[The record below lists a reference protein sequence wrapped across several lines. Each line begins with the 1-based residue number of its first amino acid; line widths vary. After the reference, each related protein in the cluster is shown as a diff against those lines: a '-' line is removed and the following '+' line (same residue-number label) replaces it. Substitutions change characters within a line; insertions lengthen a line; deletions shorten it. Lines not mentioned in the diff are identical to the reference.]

1 MSIDIR
7 IPEPLAGQVADAAK
21 SQGTSPEALVL
32 QAVADSVDPLA
43 KLRRLAQPIAARLHE
58 LGETEDEAV
67 EYFEQIKH
75 DLRQQRRAAKP

>member
-43 KLRRLAQPIAARLHE
+43 KLRRLAQPIAARL
-58 LGETEDEAV
+58 
-67 EYFEQIKH
+67 F
-75 DLRQQRRAAKP
+75 